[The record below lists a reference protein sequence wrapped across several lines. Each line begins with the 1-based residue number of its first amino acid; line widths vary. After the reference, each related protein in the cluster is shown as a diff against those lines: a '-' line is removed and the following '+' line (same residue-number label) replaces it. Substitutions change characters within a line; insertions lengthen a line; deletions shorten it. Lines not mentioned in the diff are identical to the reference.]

1 MRTLRQCLLDTDVA
15 LLRVFAARWSID
27 SIGLKPRDL
36 ITRLESVL
44 SDPARLSAMIDPLS
58 AAERDAL
65 RSLLVADGTLN
76 AINFAQRFGSI
87 RPVGPARLER
97 EQPWRNPVSP
107 AEGLWYLGLIYR
119 GFEQLPNGAMREVYF
134 APKEF
139 APLLPLLKVAAL
151 PIEPLPLSST
161 PTHIESIDDRLA
173 DDLCTL
179 LDTLHN
185 NFVRVSGSLKISI
198 DHAQLDGTPLR
209 VFTAVGRLLHRSDSA
224 WIDFIIRLA
233 VRARLLKID
242 NHRLRPDPKP
252 AADWLQAASRDQ
264 LRILFETWRTEPHL
278 TLTALP
284 FVLEPK
290 GQWLK
295 DPFAACAAILA
306 ALRGAVPNAWHDL
319 QALLERIK
327 SHTPDFARS
336 EFDTGYIKN
345 TATGEYLRGFEAWPQ
360 VEGELI
366 RHILLQPLHWL
377 GMIDLGTSDPASS
390 IQLPTSFRLTHI
402 GASLLGLESAEA
414 ARPANRDQHFIIHTD
429 STIAV
434 AATRRYDRFQLA
446 RIANLIDRRKDEYIY
461 RITPSSLVRAQS
473 QKITSTKAVEFLAHA
488 AKKDLPP
495 SVAKALERWTKKGAE
510 VKVERAVIVRV
521 KDAAILKRLQES
533 PKTKSIAIEVLGPA
547 AARINERDWPKLAA
561 ILAESGVLVDE

>member
-1 MRTLRQCLLDTDVA
+1 MRTLRQCLLDTDAV
-15 LLRVFAARWSID
+15 LLRVVATRWLID
-27 SIGLKPRDL
+27 ATGLKPRDL
-36 ITRLESVL
+36 SAQLGRVLGDPTRSSKMIEAL
-44 SDPARLSAMIDPLS
+44 ST
-58 AAERDAL
+58 AERDAL
-65 RSLLVADGTLN
+65 RALLMADGTLP
-76 AINFAQRFGSI
+76 ALNFSQRFGSI

-107 AEGLWYLGLIYR
+107 AEGLWYLGFIYR
-119 GFEQLPNGAMREVYF
+119 GFEQMPSGVMREVF
-134 APKEF
+134 FTPKEF
-139 APLLPLLKVAAL
+139 APLLPLLKISASIV
-151 PIEPLPLSST
+151 EPLPLVSL
-161 PTHIESIDDRLA
+161 PEHVEALDEHLA

-185 NFVRVSGSLKISI
+185 NFVRVSGSLKLPI
-198 DHAQLDGTPLR
+198 DHARLD
-209 VFTAVGRLLHRSDSA
+209 RLLHRSDAA
-224 WIDFIIRLA
+224 WIDFIVRLA

-242 NHRLRPDPKP
+242 HQRLRPDPKP
-252 AADWLQAASRDQ
+252 AADWLQANSRDQ
-264 LRILFETWRTEPHL
+264 LRILFETWRTEPQL
-278 TLTALP
+278 TLSALP
-284 FVLEPK
+284 FVIEPK
-290 GQWLK
+290 GAWLPK
-295 DPFAACAAILA
+295 PVEACSTILTVV
-306 ALRGAVPNAWHDL
+306 RGAVPNAWHAF
-319 QALLERIK
+319 QALLDRIK
-327 SHTPDFARS
+327 TQSPDFARS

-366 RHILLQPLHWL
+366 RLVLSHPLHWL
-377 GMIDLGTSDPASS
+377 GMIDLGSPDPTSNA
-390 IQLPTSFRLTHI
+390 QLPTSFRLNHI

-414 ARPANRDQHFIIHTD
+414 AQSANRDQPFIIHTD

-446 RIANLIDRRKDEYIY
+446 RIANLIDRRQAEYIY

-473 QKITSTKAVEFLAHA
+473 QKITSVKAIEFLSQA
-488 AKKDLPP
+488 AGKSLPP
-495 SVAKALERWTKKGAE
+495 SVAKAIERWTKKGAE

-533 PKTKSIAIEVLGPA
+533 PKTKSIAIEVLGPT